1 MPPASRAESPGR
13 AFAFWHAH
21 APRLELA
28 TWCVAAAAFL
38 YVAMIPTTQQAQ
50 VLVSGALLLALGVC
64 YLLGRRVTSLRWR
77 RLARLTIILLCTF
90 LSLRYMHWRA
100 TDSLPLQFGLLSMV
114 CGLLLFAAEGYG
126 FVNMLFGFFI
136 NSEPFARRTIPL
148 PDDESVLP
156 HVDIY
161 IPTYNEDPDIL
172 RPTVIA
178 ATQMRYPRDKLH
190 VYVLDDGGTA
200 QKLNDKDPAKA
211 AAARERAQAL
221 QQIAA
226 QFGAGYL
233 TRERNLHAKA
243 GNINSALASTRGDL
257 LLILDCDHIPASDFL
272 QRTVGFFL
280 ADPKLFVLQTPHNFV
295 SPDPVERNLDT
306 FENSPAENELF
317 YDVMQPGLDF
327 WGTSFFCGSA
337 AVLRRSVIDEL
348 GGVSGQTITE
358 DAETTLDALSLG
370 YKSAYYNRPMVSG
383 LQPETYSGFI
393 VQRVRWGQGMLQ
405 IFLLKNPWRQPRLK
419 FTQRM
424 LYTNFAFYWGFAGA
438 RVIMLLAPPAYLLFG
453 INLCDTT
460 AAQLLAYA
468 VPALIASLVSTQ
480 FFYGRVRWPFMSQ
493 LYEIV
498 QSVYVLQGLA
508 EVIRRPRS
516 PSFKV
521 TPKGEVLS
529 QNFISSLAWPFYGL
543 LVLTVLGIGIGVVR
557 MSSEPWNVGAISFVL
572 FWAVLDAVLLLGV
585 LGITFERRQ
594 LRSEPRLPLEEPVS
608 VKVGDQV
615 FHGFTRN
622 ASASG
627 LALRLQAQAGEA
639 PPQHLPTGAVVDILL
654 IRRRVQLR
662 GQLQS
667 FRPGQAGEVHL
678 GLKYTH
684 ASDMQERLAI
694 DLAFGSSETLV
705 QNNQRRHAGRSVLG
719 GLLALVRFA
728 LTSGVAHLQ
737 FLALQQS
744 QRMGR
749 ALQSLMSSSPRSP

>member
-1 MPPASRAESPGR
+1 MQAEKSPVSVFSTLFSTHVRHIELVSWCLSVGVFIYLALIPATRHAQLLISAALLAVLGGCYLFGR
-13 AFAFWHAH
+13 RTQN
-21 APRLELA
+21 PRL
-28 TWCVAAAAFL
+28 
-38 YVAMIPTTQQAQ
+38 
-50 VLVSGALLLALGVC
+50 
-64 YLLGRRVTSLRWR
+64 R
-77 RLARLTIILLCTF
+77 RLARLTIIVLCT
-90 LSLRYMHWRA
+90 LVSLRYMHWRA
-100 TDSLPLQFGLLSMV
+100 TDSLPMQFGLLSMV

-126 FVNMLFGFFI
+126 FVNMMFGFMI
-136 NSEPFARRTIPL
+136 NSEPFVRHSIAL
-148 PDDESVLP
+148 PDDEEALP

-161 IPTYNEDPDIL
+161 IPTYNEDASIL

-178 ATQMRYPRDKLH
+178 ATQMHYPRHKLH

-200 QKLNDKDPAKA
+200 QKLNDPNPEKA
-211 AAARERAQAL
+211 AAARERAQEL
-221 QQIAA
+221 QAIAR

-243 GNINSALASTRGDL
+243 GNINSALSSTQGEL
-257 LLILDCDHIPASDFL
+257 LLILDCDHIPAADFL

-337 AVLRRSVIDEL
+337 AVLRRSVINEL
-348 GGVSGQTITE
+348 GGISGQTITE

-405 IFLLKNPWRQPRLK
+405 IFLLKNPWKQPRLTM
-419 FTQRM
+419 TQRL

-438 RVIMLLAPPAYLLFG
+438 RVIMLLAPPAYLLFD
-453 INLCDTT
+453 IDLCDTT

-508 EVIRRPRS
+508 EVIRKPRS

-529 QNFISSLAWPFYGL
+529 QNFISSLAWPFYL
-543 LVLTVLGIGIGVVR
+543 LLMLTVLAIVFGVLR
-557 MSSEPWNVGAISFVL
+557 LGSEPWNVSAIGFVL
-572 FWAVLDAVLLLGV
+572 FWAVLDALLLLGV

-594 LRSEPRLPLEEPVS
+594 LRAEPRLRHEEPMRMQID
-608 VKVGDQV
+608 GRV
-615 FHGFTRN
+615 FDGTTLN

-627 LALRLQAQAGEA
+627 LAVRLRLAPGQAT
-639 PPQHLPTGAVVDILL
+639 PVVALGMPVEITLL
-654 IRRRVQLR
+654 HRSARLQ

-667 FRPGQAGEVHL
+667 CRRIHDQELSL
-678 GLKYTH
+678 GLKYSH
-684 ASDMQERLAI
+684 SDASQERLAI

-705 QNNQRRHAGRSVLG
+705 KNNQRRHAGRSVLG
-719 GLLALVRFA
+719 GLLAVVRFA
-728 LTSGVAHLQ
+728 LTNGLGHLV
-737 FLALQQS
+737 FLVRQQS
-744 QRMGR
+744 HRTRTAMR
-749 ALQSLMSSSPRSP
+749 LLLSSTNSP